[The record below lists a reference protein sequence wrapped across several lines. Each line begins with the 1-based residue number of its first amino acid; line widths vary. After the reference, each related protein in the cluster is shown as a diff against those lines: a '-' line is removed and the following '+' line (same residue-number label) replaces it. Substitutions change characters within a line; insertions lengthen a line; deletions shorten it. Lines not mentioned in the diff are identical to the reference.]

1 MLVSSLSVWP
11 RLAYP
16 SWISLWT
23 TESHP
28 LSSKTGFGPTL
39 RYIGDIFPNNSW
51 ITFHSHIEKYISE
64 LLALHYRFNKAI
76 SVLPDTFLPQSWSRL
91 ELAWSSAWW
100 RRPPPLPACWC
111 RCHPSR
117 SNGCPGCPP
126 ANRTGVFVFVFLFDI
141 LQVMCYWWHWLDFI
155 LYRYDLWHVINNT
168 SWSTSSQER
177 TGPQVTRGPARLEK
191 RER

>member
-23 TESHP
+23 TESRT
-28 LSSKTGFGPTL
+28 LSVFQDGIWTNIEIHW
-39 RYIGDIFPNNSW
+39 RYISKQQLNYFS
-51 ITFHSHIEKYISE
+51 FSQYISV
-64 LLALHYRFNKAI
+64 LLAFHYRFNKFI

-100 RRPPPLPACWC
+100 RRPPPPPACWC

-126 ANRTGVFVFVFLFDI
+126 ADRTAVFVFVFLFDI

-155 LYRYDLWHVINNT
+155 LHI
-168 SWSTSSQER
+168 
-177 TGPQVTRGPARLEK
+177 
-191 RER
+191 

>member
-1 MLVSSLSVWP
+1 MAVSNLSNLKNVGFKFVCVAQTSLSQLNLSVDDGEP
-11 RLAYP
+11 
-16 SWISLWT
+16 
-23 TESHP
+23 HP

-51 ITFHSHIEKYISE
+51 ITFHSHIEEYISE
-64 LLALHYRFNKAI
+64 LLALHYRFNKFI

-100 RRPPPLPACWC
+100 RRPPPPLACWC

-126 ANRTGVFVFVFLFDI
+126 ADRTGVFVFVFLCDI
-141 LQVMCYWWHWLDFI
+141 LQVTCGWWHW
-155 LYRYDLWHVINNT
+155 
-168 SWSTSSQER
+168 ST
-177 TGPQVTRGPARLEK
+177 
-191 RER
+191 

>member
-23 TESHP
+23 TESRT
-28 LSSKTGFGPTL
+28 LSVFQDGIWTNIEIHS
-39 RYIGDIFPNNSW
+39 RYISKQQLNYFS
-51 ITFHSHIEKYISE
+51 FSQYISV
-64 LLALHYRFNKAI
+64 LLAFHYRFNKFI

-100 RRPPPLPACWC
+100 RRPPPPPACWC

-126 ANRTGVFVFVFLFDI
+126 ANRCICICVSV
-141 LQVMCYWWHWLDFI
+141 LQVTCCWWDWLNYI
-155 LYRYDLWHVINNT
+155 LYRCDLWHD
-168 SWSTSSQER
+168 
-177 TGPQVTRGPARLEK
+177 K
-191 RER
+191 

>member
-23 TESHP
+23 TESR
-28 LSSKTGFGPTL
+28 TL
-39 RYIGDIFPNNSW
+39 CLPRRDLDQHWDTLEIYFQTTAELLFILTYRDIFLYS
-51 ITFHSHIEKYISE
+51 
-64 LLALHYRFNKAI
+64 LLYNYRFDKAI

-100 RRPPPLPACWC
+100 RRPPPPLACWC

-126 ANRTGVFVFVFLFDI
+126 ADRTGVFVFVFLCDI
-141 LQVMCYWWHWLDFI
+141 LQVTCGWWHW
-155 LYRYDLWHVINNT
+155 
-168 SWSTSSQER
+168 ST
-177 TGPQVTRGPARLEK
+177 
-191 RER
+191 

>member
-23 TESHP
+23 TESRT
-28 LSSKTGFGPTL
+28 LSVFQDGIWTNIEIHW
-39 RYIGDIFPNNSW
+39 RYISKQQLNYFS
-51 ITFHSHIEKYISE
+51 FSQYISV
-64 LLALHYRFNKAI
+64 LLAFHYRFNKFI

-100 RRPPPLPACWC
+100 RRPPPPLACWC

-141 LQVMCYWWHWLDFI
+141 IQKPPTREQTYID
-155 LYRYDLWHVINNT
+155 
-168 SWSTSSQER
+168 
-177 TGPQVTRGPARLEK
+177 VTCD
-191 RER
+191 